1 MQQRQV
7 FLLSIGA
14 AQFYILEVKNTPLSS
29 VTCPRSLSCKN
40 AVRQNRVLKA
50 VYAVYN
56 LLCSMSNRIG
66 VTIQN
71 PRACA
76 QYIFSAPVP
85 ISHRP
90 HLIHTICCKSVEILH
105 QLRNSYLE
113 YIKYRSQ
120 PIFLNKVNV
129 YVYLLRKCIKLM
141 QLVHYSD
148 N

>member
-1 MQQRQV
+1 MQQRQF

-14 AQFYILEVKNTPLSS
+14 AQFYILEVKNTLLSS
-29 VTCPRSLSCKN
+29 VTCPRLLSCKN
-40 AVRQNRVLKA
+40 AVRQNRILKA

-66 VTIQN
+66 VPIQN

-120 PIFLNKVNV
+120 TIFLNKVNV

-141 QLVHYSD
+141 QLVHYRD